1 MKLLQVVEFGRIH
14 INKGE
19 VDLRLT
25 HFSPYTNQSMIYSA
39 NLVTVGGFGLQTSC
53 TREQLPNPLDF
64 NPPPPCAFQKVVLK

>member
-64 NPPPPCAFQKVVLK
+64 NPPPCAFQKVVLK